1 MTASEADHKSVIR
14 QLEEGNVLFINIL
27 FTDALGELKSVEIPI
42 MQFKGALD
50 SGISFDGS
58 SIRGYA
64 DIANGD
70 MYLKPDLATL
80 KIYPWATLM
89 TSQEGRYS
97 TASVIADPYTTD
109 GAPSI
114 HSPRYILKRF
124 LQGVAKQGLTFFVG
138 VEPEFFLFPQ
148 EKIPTSRSEVTSKS
162 GYFAL
167 VPDDTEEAVRKEIVA
182 SLLKMGDP
190 HREVSPRDRTAHQ
203 RAVV

>member
-14 QLEEGNVLFINIL
+14 QLEERNVLFVNIL

-64 DIANGD
+64 DIANAD

-97 TASVIADPYTTD
+97 TASVIADPYTHRWGSLYPQSSLHLETLLTRGCQA
-109 GAPSI
+109 GA
-114 HSPRYILKRF
+114 RVLCGR
-124 LQGVAKQGLTFFVG
+124 
-138 VEPEFFLFPQ
+138 
-148 EKIPTSRSEVTSKS
+148 
-162 GYFAL
+162 
-167 VPDDTEEAVRKEIVA
+167 
-182 SLLKMGDP
+182 
-190 HREVSPRDRTAHQ
+190 
-203 RAVV
+203 